1 MPHLLDRTKNKAI
14 TQSLIFSA
22 TRFVSESEVS
32 ILFYGDTCVTFREH
46 PTQNPLTALSRKR
59 SIYFRCTA
67 GLFYHRH
74 RHDLRNLSDCFVI
87 QTHKR
92 FKIRTR
98 QNQQIVGGVNF
109 KSRSSEKFKGRLLN
123 TYCVLTECIYALL
136 LCMNI
141 YV

>member
-92 FKIRTR
+92 FKRTLFIRTR
-98 QNQQIVGGVNF
+98 KERCLLGQDKTSKLSGGNPLCQAANDTQNN
-109 KSRSSEKFKGRLLN
+109 S
-123 TYCVLTECIYALL
+123 
-136 LCMNI
+136 
-141 YV
+141 